1 MSDDYPLVHGVPDL
15 YAIAMKPREEGN
27 LLGML
32 TLINLGEDDAENAFI
47 HLPTELRAAGSISV
61 IGSDGSLRPL
71 AYTRKEDGIHLREPL
86 CHLAPTYVIF
96 QK

>member
-1 MSDDYPLVHGVPDL
+1 MSDNFPLVHGTPDL
-15 YAIAMKPREEGN
+15 YVIAMKPKEEGD

-32 TLINLGEDDAENAFI
+32 TLINLGEDDAERTFI

-61 IGSDGSLRPL
+61 IESDGSLHPL
-71 AYTRKEDGIHLREPL
+71 AYTREEDGIRLCEPL

-96 QK
+96 RK